1 MDRNSPKISFVRIL
15 LAMSALG
22 LALPGYAG
30 MVTANVFFNQTYTQ
44 TTSGVSF
51 TGDYF
56 LANGTMQTPTDFATV
71 TLSYPGPSF
80 VPMTV
85 NGVDFSY
92 QTGLFTDDTLFNNS
106 FPTGSYDFQG
116 DLVTQASISY
126 TQALYDTMVPT
137 LTAASFNR
145 LQNLDPTFSPTIN
158 FNLPGTATEF
168 STFNIY
174 DTSGNLAYT
183 TGPLA
188 NTIRTIVLPANIL
201 LPNMQYR
208 FDLDFSNQLAG
219 TSMGV
224 STLQGFDVRTGG
236 DFTTSAGS
244 AVPEPTVLSLFA
256 IGAAIFGLRRRSR
269 FD

>member
-1 MDRNSPKISFVRIL
+1 MGQHMSKVSGVWIL
-15 LAMSALG
+15 RLVSTLCIVV
-22 LALPGYAG
+22 PGYAG
-30 MVTANVFFNQTYTQ
+30 MVTDNIFFNQTYTQ

-71 TLSYPGPSF
+71 TLSYPGPNF
-80 VPMTV
+80 VPMAI

-168 STFNIY
+168 TTFSIL
-174 DTSGNLAYT
+174 DSSGNVAYT
-183 TGPLA
+183 TGPLP
-188 NTIRTIVLPANIL
+188 NPIRTIVLPANIL
-201 LPNMQYR
+201 LPGSQYM
-208 FDLDFSNQLAG
+208 FDLDFSNQMMA

-224 STLQGFDVRTGG
+224 STIQGFDVRTNG
-236 DFTTSAGS
+236 DFSTAAGS
-244 AVPEPTVLSLFA
+244 AIPEPTVLTLLA
-256 IGAAIFGLRRRSR
+256 IGAVIIGLRRRSR
-269 FD
+269 YD

>member
-1 MDRNSPKISFVRIL
+1 MGQHVSKVSGVWIL
-15 LAMSALG
+15 RLVGMFCLVV
-22 LALPGYAG
+22 PGYAG
-30 MVTANVFFNQTYTQ
+30 MVTANIFFNQTYTQ

-71 TLSYPGPSF
+71 TLSYPGPNF
-80 VPMTV
+80 VPMAI

-92 QTGLFTDDTLFNNS
+92 QTGLFTDDTLFHNS
-106 FPTGSYDFQG
+106 FSPGSYDFVG
-116 DLVTQASISY
+116 NATTQASISY
-126 TQALYDTMVPT
+126 TQDLYDTMVPT

-168 STFNIY
+168 TTFSIL
-174 DTSGNLAYT
+174 DSSGNVAYT
-183 TGPLA
+183 TGPLP

-201 LPNMQYR
+201 LPGSQYM
-208 FDLDFSNQLAG
+208 FDLDFSNQMMA

-224 STLQGFDVRTGG
+224 STIQGFDVRTNG
-236 DFTTSAGS
+236 DFSTAAGS
-244 AVPEPTVLSLFA
+244 AIPEPTVLTLLA
-256 IGAAIFGLRRRSR
+256 IGAVIIGLRRRSR
-269 FD
+269 YD